1 MWYYKI
7 AVNINKGDIM
17 KECNQKSNMV
27 GVKLFIAII
36 VYSTLSLIYNF
47 TYIDLIYLLIV
58 VGYFAVYLKKVKII

>member
-1 MWYYKI
+1 
-7 AVNINKGDIM
+7 M

-36 VYSTLSLIYNF
+36 VYSTLGLIYNF